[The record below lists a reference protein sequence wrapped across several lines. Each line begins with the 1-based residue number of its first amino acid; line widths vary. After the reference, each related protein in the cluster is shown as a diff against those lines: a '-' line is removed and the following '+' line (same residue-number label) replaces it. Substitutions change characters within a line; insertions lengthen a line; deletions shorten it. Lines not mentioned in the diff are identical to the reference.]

1 MTRMLLWAGRP
12 CGLLGLVL
20 MLLAIGVRAGGQF
33 HVGPLAVGTV
43 LQGAVAVMVAGCL
56 AYVAALAERRP

>member
-1 MTRMLLWAGRP
+1 MTRWLLWAGRL
-12 CGLLGLVL
+12 CGLLGAGL
-20 MLLAIGVRAGGQF
+20 MLLAVAFRAGGQF

>member
-1 MTRMLLWAGRP
+1 
-12 CGLLGLVL
+12 LV
-20 MLLAIGVRAGGQF
+20 AIGVRAGGQF